1 MAILPTSPRPGRPS
15 ISIGLSNL
23 IFEASLMK
31 VSFTLLTLQF
41 QSHSVFK
48 VLVVRRKFWWMRQS
62 TLSAT
67 MRAQVPFHCV
77 VTAFFTPSHKPNHL
91 LLPSED
97 TFSTRLLNVRN
108 DILSYFLQNVFRT
121 FVIVCQDFDTVFG
134 CSNNIETEFCVTG
147 LLRFLRV

>member
-23 IFEASLMK
+23 IFEASLME

-62 TLSAT
+62 NLSAT

-97 TFSTRLLNVRN
+97 TFSTRLRMVPLIFA
-108 DILSYFLQNVFRT
+108 DSSAWYALSDERDADHDAASL
-121 FVIVCQDFDTVFG
+121 FG
-134 CSNNIETEFCVTG
+134 CSNNI
-147 LLRFLRV
+147 